1 MIYENNNFIE
11 QQELDEIHKVCLS
24 DRFPYFI
31 QKTTSGSLYAG
42 VSHNL
47 IERHNPYTEKLETS
61 STYYDFFYKIWKR
74 FNEKNNIPHKKWAR
88 GALNFT
94 LPMPTIEMGTP
105 HIDHDFEHKVMIM
118 YLNEFTEGN
127 TIIFKDKYNGKDS
140 NTENW
145 SKPPVIDTEIKSE
158 MGKVFVFDGLQYHA
172 NRFPGFGTHRL
183 TCVITYI

>member
-1 MIYENNNFIE
+1 MEKINKHALFENIDNSWLEILDNKNLENIIDKLNSQNIKYFPNNKNILKAFKYFKLK
-11 QQELDEIHKVCLS
+11 QTKLVLLGQD
-24 DRFPYFI
+24 PY
-31 QKTTSGSLYAG
+31 
-42 VSHNL
+42 H
-47 IERHNPYTEKLETS
+47 
-61 STYYDFFYKIWKR
+61 
-74 FNEKNNIPHKKWAR
+74 NEKNNIPHKKWAR

-105 HIDHDFEHKVMIM
+105 HVDHDFEHKVMIM

-127 TIIFKDKYNGKDS
+127 TVIFKDKYNDKDS
-140 NTENW
+140 NTEKW